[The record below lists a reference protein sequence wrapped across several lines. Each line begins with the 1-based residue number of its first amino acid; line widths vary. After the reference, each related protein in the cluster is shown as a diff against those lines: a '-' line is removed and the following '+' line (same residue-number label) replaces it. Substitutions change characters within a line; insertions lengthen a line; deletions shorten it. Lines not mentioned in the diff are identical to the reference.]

1 MPKRILLAISILI
14 LTFCSACVPESKKLL
29 TKVEINVDDPV
40 FQKIMNFE
48 YSERADSLLPY
59 LSHEDPTYR
68 YLASK
73 SFASLQDEAALDSLY
88 SLLDDP
94 VIKVR
99 AMAAYAIGQT
109 GQKESEEALIRAFRQ
124 RDTMSVDNSANGAI
138 LEAIGKLGNDKL
150 AALLATSRGYRD
162 SDTLLLRGKM
172 MSLYRFALRGIHDES
187 VINYLLE
194 TVRNTRLDPITRL
207 YAAHSMA
214 RIADLN
220 IDKIKFQLA
229 EALTEEN
236 NKDVKMA
243 LALVLRH
250 TDNEEIQQTLLDE
263 LKNETDSRVKI
274 NIIKAL
280 ASYSYIESA
289 ELITQ
294 LLKDEDINVARQAAM
309 FLYSN
314 GIKEDVSYYRQIGRD
329 GVPWQVQAE
338 ILKATTKLLP
348 YYYSNTLNSV
358 RWEVQQLIKE
368 ETDPLIII
376 NYLKALSH
384 DPAAYEWI
392 ISYIK
397 DLEDESIKTAG
408 IEVLGNILSDENF
421 NGTFQSYSNY
431 HRGKILDFLK
441 SEMEASSDQGILGMS
456 AEIIATRSSYLSE
469 MIDSTEFLFD
479 ARSRLDNPGNIESI
493 HAIERAIAAVR
504 GVNNPDYTDIAQSRT
519 VDWELLNGYNTNTKV
534 IIKTNRGAC
543 TIDLYMAD
551 CPGTVLNFLEL
562 SASNYYDGKRFH
574 RVVPNFVIQTGSPR
588 ADNYGGTDYVIN
600 SELGPKYYD
609 GAAYIGMAS
618 AGKNTESAQWFITH
632 SPTPHLDGKY
642 TIFGKVIEGV
652 DVIQS
657 IYPGDT
663 IEDVIISNLQN

>member
-1 MPKRILLAISILI
+1 MPKRIFLAISILI

-29 TKVEINVDDPV
+29 TKVDINIADPV

-48 YSERADSLLPY
+48 YSELTDSLLPY

-73 SFASLQDEAALDSLY
+73 SFASLQEESALDSLY

-109 GQKESEEALIRAFRQ
+109 GKEESEEALIRAFRQ

-138 LEAIGKLGNDKL
+138 LEAIGKLGNEKL
-150 AALLATSRGYRD
+150 AALLATASGYRE
-162 SDTLLLRGKM
+162 SDTLLLRAKM

-187 VINYLLE
+187 VTNYLLE
-194 TVRNTRLDPITRL
+194 TVRNKRLDLIARL

-214 RIADLN
+214 RIKDLD
-220 IDKIKFQLA
+220 IEKIKFQLA
-229 EALTEEN
+229 EALTEEV
-236 NKDVKMA
+236 NKDIKMA
-243 LALVLRH
+243 LALTLRH
-250 TDNEEIQQTLLDE
+250 TDNKEIQQTLLDE
-263 LKNETDSRVKI
+263 LKSETDSRVKI
-274 NIIKAL
+274 NIVKAL
-280 ASYSYIESA
+280 TSYSYIESA
-289 ELITQ
+289 ELITE
-294 LLKDEDINVARQAAM
+294 LLKDEDINLARQAAI

-329 GVPWQVQAE
+329 DVPWQVRAE

-348 YYYSNTLNSV
+348 YYYSKTLNSI
-358 RWEVQQLIKE
+358 RWEVQQIVKGE
-368 ETDPLIII
+368 SDPLIIV
-376 NYLKALSH
+376 NYLTALSH

-397 DLEDESIKTAG
+397 DQDDESIKTAG
-408 IEVLGNILSDENF
+408 IEVLGSILSDENF
-421 NGTFQSYSNY
+421 NGTFQSYSAY
-431 HRGKILDFLK
+431 HRRIILEYLK
-441 SEMEASSDQGILGMS
+441 AEMKESSDQGILGMS
-456 AEIIATRSSYLSE
+456 AEIIANSSSYLSE
-469 MIDSTEFLFD
+469 LIDSTEFLFD
-479 ARSRLDNPGNIESI
+479 AKSRLDNPGHIESI

-504 GVNNPDYTDIAQSRT
+504 GVNKPDYTEVAQSKT
-519 VDWELLNGYNTNTKV
+519 VNWELLNEYKANTKV
-534 IIKTNRGAC
+534 IVKTSRGAF
-543 TIDLYMAD
+543 TIDLYLAD

-642 TIFGKVIEGV
+642 TIFGKVSEGV

-663 IEDVIISNLQN
+663 IEDIIISNLQN

>member
-1 MPKRILLAISILI
+1 MPKRILIVISIFI
-14 LTFCSACVPESKKLL
+14 LAFCSACVPESKKIL

-172 MSLYRFALRGIHDES
+172 MSLNRFALRGIHDES